1 MARMKPLENDICP
14 FANVPEKRRNQW
26 ALIAAEIKNCVW
38 LKAEL
43 VVQIEFT
50 EWTPDDHLRSAF
62 AGIRKDKKARYVV
75 RESG

>member
-26 ALIAAEIKNCVW
+26 ALTAAEIKNCVW
-38 LKAEL
+38 LKPEL

-50 EWTPDDHLRSAF
+50 EWTPDDHLRRVCRDS
-62 AGIRKDKKARYVV
+62 
-75 RESG
+75 